1 MQQKRCPKCGKTFDE
16 SWKLCDECGVEL
28 VAPVVKKGIMAV
40 PIFGSIR
47 EKLRGLDRALDSKMG
62 KAVETADKAEKGIKG
77 MGKQATVVAT
87 EISEKAEKQAQIIE
101 KKSWDITKRMRRVS
115 SPNTIMDTV
124 LDYPRVVLLLI
135 LFITLI
141 IGLAG
146 IPSML
151 NNISGN
157 MTIYLPQDD
166 ESAKILNEVNED
178 FSTEIA
184 VIFVETPNKFD
195 KAYGTNITDKIVLDE
210 ISEIE
215 ELMDPEKDDFGEID
229 DIFSV
234 LSISTLIKEINAAP
248 KHIDEAIS
256 DELGIPGGPIEVE
269 GEYVIPEDQDEIDR
283 IVGQIQDEQKKLLV
297 KDTNGDGIWDSA
309 GIIMGVHQEADQ
321 EKVMDRLY
329 DMIDR
334 FYIDSRAEK
343 GEYNSKD
350 KWWGRIM
357 TGEIHCAMT
366 PTGPVP
372 MTEALT
378 ARTYQ
383 EFSIV
388 LPAALALICGMLFF
402 FHRTPK
408 IILISGVPILCSL
421 VITLGIMG
429 LTGWVLSPQV
439 ILVAPILLALG
450 VAYGLYI
457 ANRYS
462 DEKTNIR
469 DRKERMRVAIRTTG
483 KAIFLS
489 AVTTAV
495 GFSSL
500 MFVNMVPM
508 RVLGFGL
515 TVGIMICYAVTMLT
529 VPSLVMFLNYEKK
542 AKIRS
547 IEKIGMVP
555 IRHRKKIVIAAITIT
570 IVSISLALSGSIQA
584 NMNLTEMA
592 PQDEPTIIK
601 LNEYTEEFGGGQLGM
616 VLVYGNVAPHDKA
629 KPTEGGGSMKDIE
642 VLKAIEKLEEELK
655 TIEDPENKDEPLI
668 NPPISV
674 VDVMKMIK
682 IPETWSQ
689 YIDLLPDEVPDEVVD
704 RLEGFINT
712 SFWDVILQAGEWDPF
727 AWHILYGKS
736 LQDSIINIFY
746 NSISPEMRGFLV
758 SIRDPHFYSRAL
770 VYIDMPSMDA
780 QRTEI
785 AVDKVNG
792 VVGRHQTD
800 LSTSMLTGFAALLV
814 AVNNLLM
821 LNSLVSL
828 GVALIIV
835 FVVLIIIF
843 RSPRYAALTMIP
855 VSLIVLLI
863 PLTLWTTGI
872 DLNLVTAMIGSIIV
886 GIGIDYGIHMT
897 ERVRETGEDFPGIKK
912 AVQTSGFT
920 FLEATA
926 TIVAGLLSIFL
937 INIRSIQE
945 FITMI
950 ILLLIFSM
958 VGAMLILPSI
968 YAMLS
973 AEKTKNLNFRGGVIE
988 VEPEYGYERDLS

>member
-1 MQQKRCPKCGKTFDE
+1 MQEKRCPKCGKTFDE
-16 SWKLCDECGVEL
+16 NWKLCDECGVEL
-28 VAPVVKKGIMAV
+28 VAPVGDKSIKAT
-40 PIFGSIR
+40 PIFVSIR

-87 EISEKAEKQAQIIE
+87 EVSEKAEKRAQIIE
-101 KKSWDITKRMRRVS
+101 KKGIDITKRMRRVS

-124 LDYPRVVLLLI
+124 LNYPKAVLLLV

-141 IGLAG
+141 IGLSG
-146 IPSML
+146 IPAML
-151 NNISGN
+151 NNISGD

-166 ESAKILNEVNED
+166 EAAKILNEVNED
-178 FSTEIA
+178 FSTEMI
-184 VIFVETPNKFD
+184 VVFIETPNKFD
-195 KAYGTNITDKIVLDE
+195 PTYGTNITDWDVLDQM
-210 ISEIE
+210 SAIE
-215 ELMDPEKDDFGEID
+215 KEMDPEKDDYGEID
-229 DIFSV
+229 DIIFV
-234 LSISTLIKEINAAP
+234 LSISTLIKEINLAP
-248 KHIDEAIS
+248 KNIDEAIS
-256 DELGIPGGPIEVE
+256 EELGIPGGPIEVE
-269 GEYVIPEDQDEIDR
+269 GEYAIPETQEEIDR
-283 IVGQIQDEQKKLLV
+283 IVGQIPDEQKKLV
-297 KDTNGDGIWDSA
+297 VTDTNGDGIWDSA
-309 GIIMGVHQEADQ
+309 GIIMGVHQEAEQ
-321 EKVMDRLY
+321 EQVMDKLY
-329 DMIDR
+329 DLIDR
-334 FYIDSRAEK
+334 YFIDTRAEK

-350 KWWGRIM
+350 EWWGRIE
-357 TGEIHCAMT
+357 TGEINCAMT

-388 LPAALALICGMLFF
+388 LPAALVLICGMLIFL
-402 FHRTPK
+402 HRTPK
-408 IILISGVPILCSL
+408 IIVISGIPIFCSL
-421 VITLGIMG
+421 IITLGIMG

-439 ILVAPILLALG
+439 VLVAPILLALG

-515 TVGIMICYAVTMLT
+515 TVGIMICYVVTMLT

-555 IRHRKKIVIAAITIT
+555 IRHRKKIVIAAIAIT

-601 LNEYTEEFGGGQLGM
+601 MNEYTEEFGGGQLGM
-616 VLVYGNVAPHDKA
+616 VLVYGNTAPHEKA
-629 KPTEGGGSMKDIE
+629 EPTEGGGSMKDYE
-642 VLKAIEKLEEELK
+642 VLKAIEELEEELK
-655 TIEDPENKDEPLI
+655 TIKDPENEEESLI

-689 YIDLLPDEVPDEVVD
+689 YIDLLPEQVPDEVVQ
-704 RLEGFINT
+704 RLEAFINT
-712 SFWDVILQAGEWDPF
+712 SFWDVIEQAGEWDPF
-727 AWHILYGKS
+727 VWHLMYEKS

-758 SIRDPHFYSRAL
+758 SIRDPHYYSRAL

-821 LNSLVSL
+821 LNSLISL
-828 GVALIIV
+828 VVALIIV
-835 FVVLIIIF
+835 VIVLIIIF

-855 VSLIVLLI
+855 VSMVVLLI

-897 ERVRETGEDFPGIKK
+897 ERVRETGENFPGIKK

-926 TIVAGLLSIFL
+926 TIVAGMLSIYF

-973 AEKTKNLNFRGGVIE
+973 SEKTKSVNFRGGVVD
-988 VEPEYGYERDLS
+988 VEPEYGYE

>member
-1 MQQKRCPKCGKTFDE
+1 MQEKRCPKCGKTFDE

-28 VAPVVKKGIMAV
+28 VAPAAKEGIMAV
-40 PIFGSIR
+40 PILGSIR
-47 EKLRGLDRALDSKMG
+47 QKLRGIDRALDSKMG

-124 LDYPRVVLLLI
+124 LNYPKAVLLLI

-141 IGLAG
+141 IGVSG
-146 IPSML
+146 IPAML
-151 NNISGN
+151 NNISGD

-184 VIFVETPNKFD
+184 VIFAETPNKFD
-195 KAYGTNITDKIVLDE
+195 ITYGTNITDKAVLDE
-210 ISEIE
+210 ISAIE
-215 ELMDPEKDDFGEID
+215 EAMDPKKDDYGEDD
-229 DIFSV
+229 DIIFV
-234 LSISTLIKEINAAP
+234 LSISTLIKEIYLAP
-248 KHIDEAIS
+248 KNIAIAVS
-256 DELGIPGGPIEVE
+256 EELEIPQGPIDVG
-269 GEYVIPEDQDEIDR
+269 GEYIIPEDQEDIDR
-283 IVGQIQDEQKKLLV
+283 IVGQIPADTKKLLV
-297 KDTNGDGIWDSA
+297 KDTNYDGIWDSA

-321 EKVMDRLY
+321 EEVMDDLYRL
-329 DMIDR
+329 IDR
-334 FYIDSRAEK
+334 YYIDSRVKE
-343 GEYNSKD
+343 GDYNSKSE
-350 KWWGRIM
+350 WWGRIES
-357 TGEIHCAMT
+357 GEIHSAMT

-383 EFSIV
+383 EFSVV
-388 LPAALALICGMLFF
+388 LPAALALICGMLIFL
-402 FHRTPK
+402 HRTPK
-408 IILISGVPILCSL
+408 IIIVSGIPILCSL

-439 ILVAPILLALG
+439 VLVAPILLALG

-462 DEKTNIR
+462 DEKANIR

-515 TVGIMICYAVTMLT
+515 TVGIMICYVVTMLT

-542 AKIRS
+542 SKIRS

-555 IRHRKKIVIAAITIT
+555 IRHRKKIVILAVAITIL
-570 IVSISLALSGSIQA
+570 SLALIPSIQA

-601 LNEYTEEFGGGQLGM
+601 MNEYTEEFGGGQLGM
-616 VLVYGNVAPHDKA
+616 VLVYGNPAPLA
-629 KPTEGGGSMKDIE
+629 KDEPTKGGGSMKDIE
-642 VLKAIEKLEEELK
+642 VLDAIYYMEEELK
-655 TIEDPENKDEPLI
+655 TLEDEDPPI

-674 VDVMKMIK
+674 VDVMEMIK
-682 IPETWSQ
+682 VPESMVARIPL
-689 YIDLLPDEVPDEVVD
+689 DLLP
-704 RLEGFINT
+704 LEARQRVENFINT
-712 SFWDVILQAGEWDPF
+712 SFWDVIHMANDDESTLWF
-727 AWHILYGKS
+727 WRYGKS
-736 LQDSIINIFY
+736 QQDSIINIFY

-758 SIRDPHFYSRAL
+758 SIRDPHYYSRAL

-780 QRTEI
+780 QKTEV
-785 AVDKVNG
+785 AVNNVNN
-792 VVGRHQTD
+792 VVSHHQTFI
-800 LSTSMLTGFAALLV
+800 LTSKLTGFAALIV

-821 LNSLVSL
+821 FNSLFSL
-828 GVALIIV
+828 FVALLIV
-835 FVVLIIIF
+835 FFVLIIIF
-843 RSPRYAALTMIP
+843 RSLRYAALTMIP
-855 VSLIVLLI
+855 VSMVVAWE
-863 PLTLWTTGI
+863 PLTLGLTRI

-973 AEKTKNLNFRGGVIE
+973 AEKTKSLNFRGGTVE
-988 VEPEYGYERDLS
+988 VEPEYGYE